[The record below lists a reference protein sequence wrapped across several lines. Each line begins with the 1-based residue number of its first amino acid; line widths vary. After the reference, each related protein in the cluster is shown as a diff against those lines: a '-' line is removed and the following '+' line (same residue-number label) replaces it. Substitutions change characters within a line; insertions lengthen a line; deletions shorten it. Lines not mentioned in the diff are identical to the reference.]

1 VSASTRWCRTV
12 TKTLSVL
19 PVARKVENATGVFNG
34 TVKIVPSL
42 KAPGFCNIK
51 GQFASPMDLSAYA
64 PTAADV
70 PAGPSVV
77 IIGRSSTPDYAGF
90 RVAFGGPAIPRV
102 SIFGHSGG
110 TFKANFAFPG
120 TPVPGTAYEAVTVPL
135 GNFSYDWSDFTGRCD
150 TKDPARGLNE
160 QHYCCPAS
168 GLTPSKVEVCPAP
181 KYMKQIT
188 DIEIWAESIA
198 GDFHLEIA
206 SIFIKA

>member
-1 VSASTRWCRTV
+1 
-12 TKTLSVL
+12 L

-34 TVKIVPSL
+34 TVKIVPFL
-42 KAPGFCNIK
+42 KAPGVCNVK

-64 PTAADV
+64 PTAAGV

-90 RVAFGGPAIPRV
+90 RVAFGGPAIPRSTKYGNSV
-102 SIFGHSGG
+102 GS
-110 TFKANFAFPG
+110 FKANFAFPG
-120 TPVPGTAYEAVTVPL
+120 TPVPGTAYEAITVPL
-135 GNFSYDWSDFTGRCD
+135 GNFSYDWSAFSGRCD
-150 TKDPARGLNE
+150 TKDPTPGPNQ

-168 GLTPSKVEVCPAP
+168 GLTPSKAEVCPAP
-181 KYMKQIT
+181 KYMKKIT
-188 DIEIWAESIA
+188 DIEIWAESIV